1 MKKIFT
7 SIISF
12 IIILTITFTGI
23 APTSALALESISSQ
37 TNQSDSNIPIG
48 ERYHVI
54 ENGYRGKYDLQEGIF
69 GYQSIKQENK
79 SSVYFYSD
87 GYFEDSP
94 EIYNPSLSSMS
105 LALALAGFNAQRTEF
120 DENLPSGLYSN
131 LCRHVKVLMSDIG
144 IKEDNIYINED
155 FTTRPTEDSIGM
167 IMGAKEISI
176 DNEEFILVPIAVR
189 GGDYESEWASNCS
202 LGTSGEALGF
212 SNSADKVVANVTSYL
227 NTNTSF
233 DFTEAL
239 NSGKVK
245 FWIVGYSR
253 GGAVANITSK
263 RLTETYGEMGNSVY
277 GYCFEAPAGGV
288 DSAEINQPWT
298 YGGIYSNIHNIIN
311 TSDIVPLVPTKE
323 MGFKRYGV
331 DHYIPGTDAGE
342 IITTTY
348 TTATGITVTTHA
360 DNSPLEVGSDAY
372 NERREDMVESLAI
385 IAPHL
390 EFKDSFSLATI
401 NVLNIVSGGEIIT
414 TLESDI
420 TTSVWLNAFV
430 SDLQSWAANGTYT
443 YGRLDGG
450 GYGNDFRKFYTT
462 HTKFAG
468 KNHVTL
474 ETALKYI
481 LKLAF
486 TNYENQEFLEALSY
500 RALSFDL
507 EYSNILDLYL
517 NLIQKWSTLSTSK
530 QNGYIEK
537 FWNIFNGDMSYEDG
551 TPVKKIS
558 DFVEGDEKEL
568 LEHSFYT
575 LFSFLFLFTTKDHN
589 TAPQLND
596 INTKGLHLV
605 SLIYN
610 IMTVAEGHCSEV
622 CMSWLRTYDEN
633 YSIENAKFVNSTV
646 ELINED
652 SNYIPS
658 IKYQI
663 DVQTENN
670 VISLS
675 AIINSNSGVD
685 AKSTNN
691 GSTIYYAFF
700 DGDQQATDWQI
711 YTSPIVL
718 NRAENNGYSLKAF
731 TVRFEQTSIEF
742 ELTNEEL
749 YTETVIVEPPQDED
763 GENTDNTTPDNTTNN
778 TNENITSP
786 ANNNNIVII
795 IASAVAGVVVI
806 GIVIAIIVK
815 RKKK

>member
-1 MKKIFT
+1 MKKMLT

-23 APTSALALESISSQ
+23 TPTTALALETISA
-37 TNQSDSNIPIG
+37 QSDQPSSAIPVS

-54 ENGYRGKYDLQEGIF
+54 ENGYRGKYDLQEGVF
-69 GYQSIKQENK
+69 GYQSANQENK
-79 SSVYFYSD
+79 NAVYFYSD

-94 EIYNPSLSSMS
+94 EIYNSSLSSMS
-105 LALALAGFNAQRTEF
+105 LSLALACFNAQRTDF
-120 DENLPSGLYSN
+120 DENLPTGEYSN
-131 LCRHVKVLMSDIG
+131 LYRNVKVLMSDIG
-144 IKEDNIYINED
+144 IEDKNIYINDD
-155 FTTRPTEDSIGM
+155 FTTKPTEETIGM

-176 DNEEFILVPIAVR
+176 DSEDFILVPIAIR
-189 GGDYESEWASNCS
+189 GGDYEAEWASNFN
-202 LGTSGEALGF
+202 LGASGESFGF
-212 SNSADKVVANVTSYL
+212 SSAADKVISKVTSYL

-233 DFTEAL
+233 DFAKAL

-263 RLTETYGEMGNSVY
+263 RLTETYSEMGNSIY
-277 GYCFEAPAGGV
+277 GYSFEAPAGGV
-288 DSAEINQPWT
+288 DSTEINQPWT
-298 YGGIYSNIHNIIN
+298 YGGTYLNIHNIIN
-311 TSDIVPLVPTKE
+311 PSDLITRVPTKE

-342 IITTTY
+342 ITTSTY
-348 TTATGITVTTHA
+348 TTATGVTVTTRT
-360 DNSPLEVGSDAY
+360 DNSPLEVGSTAY
-372 NERREDMVESLAI
+372 NEKREGMVENLANI
-385 IAPHL
+385 DPTI
-390 EFKDSFSLATI
+390 EFSDSFSLATI

-420 TTSVWLNAFV
+420 TPSAWLDAFV

-474 ETALKYI
+474 EVALRCI
-481 LKLAF
+481 IKLAF
-486 TNYENQEFLEALSY
+486 THYDDQEFLEALSY

-530 QNGYIEK
+530 QNGYLDK
-537 FWNIFNGDMSYEDG
+537 FWNIFNGDMYYEDG

-558 DFVEGDEKEL
+558 DFIEDDEKEL
-568 LEHSFYT
+568 FQHSFYT
-575 LFSFLFLFTTKDHN
+575 FFSFLFLFTTKDHN
-589 TAPQLND
+589 TAPQLNG

-605 SLIYN
+605 TLIYN
-610 IMTVAEGHCSEV
+610 VMTVAQGHYPEV
-622 CMSWLRTYDEN
+622 CLAWLRTYDDN
-633 YSIENAKFVNSTV
+633 YSTENAEFVDSPV
-646 ELINED
+646 ELVND
-652 SNYIPS
+652 YIHS
-658 IKYQI
+658 IEYKI
-663 DVQTENN
+663 DVQNENN
-670 VISLS
+670 VISLFTS
-675 AIINSNSGVD
+675 VNSTNGVD
-685 AKSTNN
+685 AKSTNI

-711 YTSPIVL
+711 YTQPIVL
-718 NRAENNGYSLKAF
+718 NRAQNDGYSLKAF
-731 TVRFEQTSIEF
+731 ALRFEQTSDMF
-742 ELTNEEL
+742 ELTNEKL
-749 YTETVIVEPPQDED
+749 YSDVVEIEPPQNED
-763 GENTDNTTPDNTTNN
+763 DSSSNENQNNLPNN
-778 TNENITSP
+778 TNKNTTSP
-786 ANNNNIVII
+786 ANNNTIIV
-795 IASAVAGVVVI
+795 IASAVIGVVVV
-806 GIVIAIIVK
+806 GIIIIFIK